1 MGEMTGVSTESLRDY
16 GTTLQHK
23 GTVVFPPGTVFGFDE
38 LERIH
43 ALQSH
48 FPEERVSGG
57 DAHDE
62 QDIYVRRILTD
73 RVGEV
78 PSLTLEP
85 YASEIMAILDD
96 EPRKRAFATLLGSSE
111 EYFIRRCQT
120 HRMAVGS
127 YLGAHIDVESNP
139 HNEFSVVIQLGRGF
153 EGGEFVVHPEGRD
166 AEIYATEYGSV
177 LVTACTL
184 RHEVWKVRSRERH
197 SVAYFYS
204 RYRGPNLRDDSVR
217 CTRPNCQWCGE
228 HLRSRLDG
236 P

>member
-1 MGEMTGVSTESLRDY
+1 MQAFLEHAATLRR
-16 GTTLQHK
+16 T
-23 GTVVFPPGTVFGFDE
+23 GTVVIPPGVVFGFDE
-38 LERIH
+38 LARIQE
-43 ALQSH
+43 LQSR
-48 FPEERVSGG
+48 FPEERVAGG
-57 DAHDE
+57 DAHDD

-73 RVGEV
+73 RAGEV
-78 PSLTLEP
+78 PTLTLEP

-96 EPRKRAFATLLGSSE
+96 ERRRRVFATILGSSE

-120 HRMAVGS
+120 HRMMVGS
-127 YLGAHIDVESNP
+127 YLGAHVDVESNP

-166 AEIYATEYGSV
+166 AEVYATEYGSV

-184 RHEVWKVRSRERH
+184 RHEVRKVRTRERH

-204 RYRGPNLRDDSVR
+204 RYRGPNLRDGAAR

-228 HLRSRLDG
+228 HLRSPLDG
-236 P
+236 R